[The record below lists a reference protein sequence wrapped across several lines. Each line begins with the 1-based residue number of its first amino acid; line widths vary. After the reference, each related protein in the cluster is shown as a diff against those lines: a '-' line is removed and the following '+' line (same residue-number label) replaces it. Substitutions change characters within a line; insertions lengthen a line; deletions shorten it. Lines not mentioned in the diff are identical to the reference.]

1 MKKIISKLAD
11 RFEVHKVLS
20 MMLIVNSG
28 DNSKARVVC
37 IVFKKTQGKNRRS
50 GLLKSCD
57 L

>member
-28 DNSKARVVC
+28 DNSKACVVC